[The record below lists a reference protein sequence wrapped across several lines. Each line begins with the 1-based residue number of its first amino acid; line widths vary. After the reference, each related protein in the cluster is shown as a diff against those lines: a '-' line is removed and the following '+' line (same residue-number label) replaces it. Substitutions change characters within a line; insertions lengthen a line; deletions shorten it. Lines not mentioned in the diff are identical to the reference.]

1 MRDNF
6 NRQLERLKD
15 ELITMGAM
23 CEEAI
28 SCAVKFL
35 TEKDSEMRDNAFSI
49 ERQIDRKEHEIE
61 ELCMRLIRTQQPV
74 ASDLRTISVA
84 LKMIWDMERIGD
96 QTADLVELGEDLDL
110 SVYRSKVHIVG
121 MARTTVEMVTSSI
134 DSFVNQNLDMA
145 HEVVKTDD
153 IIDDYYEKV
162 KEEIISVGETGEYH
176 LDSLV
181 DLLMAAKYFERIA
194 DHAENIAKW
203 VIVSIKGVEE

>member
-84 LKMIWDMERIGD
+84 LKMNYEDTKKYVVD
-96 QTADLVELGEDLDL
+96 SVE
-110 SVYRSKVHIVG
+110 
-121 MARTTVEMVTSSI
+121 
-134 DSFVNQNLDMA
+134 
-145 HEVVKTDD
+145 
-153 IIDDYYEKV
+153 
-162 KEEIISVGETGEYH
+162 
-176 LDSLV
+176 
-181 DLLMAAKYFERIA
+181 
-194 DHAENIAKW
+194 
-203 VIVSIKGVEE
+203 KGYKDE